1 MMKKIFAIL
10 LLFISLMVQAADKYI
25 ATAANGGS
33 NSNSGTS
40 ISPWLTLTY
49 ACAYTT
55 TSGDIIHVG
64 VGTFTETSRCVLS
77 VGVSIVGEGTSSV
90 IKSNY
95 VATSENDGAIYL
107 KSSSGVSTNGNQSI
121 SYIELNGNSLT
132 STRAI
137 AINFRNNVE
146 IHHCTIINFYASGV
160 YFYGSTSSY
169 PKVIST
175 YHSTGNSIHDCNITN
190 CCTMNVS
197 PNGLILCAAQQ
208 NMLIYNNI
216 LDQTARATDLNGEI
230 YNTIWLK
237 DTKIYNNIVYKNY
250 EPNEWNFFSEFML
263 NEGGLEIYNNIFN
276 GVATL
281 DIVDVRKGTSDF
293 GCKVHDNLFTAPK
306 QTATNAHGIQAIDF
320 EERGAIQDCYVYN
333 NHFKNINTGVQ
344 VDAYASTTDK
354 TYIGG
359 NIRMER
365 IYIYYNIFENVGNTT
380 NSYSSPIAI
389 KPEEP
394 EGSTTN
400 LIWDQIYIDNNTII
414 SGTTYKC
421 YVGVSCETG
430 GAMSNIFIRNNI
442 LVGAYLYPVYFS
454 YNLPGTDTSFSVLN
468 NLYYSNGTN
477 AIGYNGM
484 NIGDI
489 SGFTLSNPTPA
500 NPLFVSTTDF
510 HLQGTS
516 PAIGTG
522 IHITTPP
529 ITTDFEG
536 VPIGNPPDIG
546 AYEFISNHSPSIL
559 DQGFQLNENSPDGT
573 SVGTVIATDPDAG
586 QKLTY
591 SIIFGNSDG
600 TFAINDSTGELS
612 VSNSAALNAD
622 FEIVVKVKD
631 NGVGE
636 LSSQAII
643 AIEVIPTGIELTGN
657 TETIKVYPNPV
668 SDELII
674 EIEGN
679 KNNPSIEI
687 LNLIGQV
694 VFEGNLSEKTVVQ
707 TSKFSPGIYLMKIEN
722 CGSYEFKKIVKM

>member
-1 MMKKIFAIL
+1 MA
-10 LLFISLMVQAADKYI
+10 QAADKYI

-40 ISPWLTLTY
+40 GSPWLTLAY
-49 ACAYTT
+49 ACANTT

-107 KSSSGVSTNGNQSI
+107 KSSSGASTNGNQSI
-121 SYIELNGNSLT
+121 SYIELDGNSLT

-190 CCTMNVS
+190 CCTIDVS

-230 YNTIWLK
+230 FNSIWLK

-293 GCKVHDNLFTAPK
+293 GCKVHDNLFTAPT

-380 NSYSSPIAI
+380 NSYSSPIAL
-389 KPEEP
+389 KP

-454 YNLPGTDTSFSVLN
+454 YNLPGTETSFSVLN

-477 AIGYNGM
+477 AIGYNQI

-516 PAIGTG
+516 PAIGSG
-522 IHITTPP
+522 IHITTPS
-529 ITTDFEG
+529 ITTDYDS
-536 VPIGNPPDIG
+536 VLIGNPPDIG
-546 AYEFISNHSPSIL
+546 AYEFISNHPPSIQN
-559 DQGFQLNENSPDGT
+559 QGFKMNVNSPDGT
-573 SVGTVIATDPDAG
+573 SVGTVVATDPDAG
-586 QKLTY
+586 QTLTY
-591 SIIFGNSDG
+591 SIVSGNTNG
-600 TFAINDSTGELS
+600 AFAIDALTGVLS
-612 VSNSAALNAD
+612 VANGAALNVD
-622 FEIVVKVKD
+622 FLLVIRVQD

-636 LSSQAII
+636 LSSQAIL
-643 AIEVIPTGIELTGN
+643 AINIVFTGIELTGN
-657 TETIKVYPNPV
+657 KGEIKVYPNPV

-674 EIEGN
+674 EYKGN
-679 KNNPSIEI
+679 NDRIGFNI
-687 LNLIGQV
+687 LNSTGQI
-694 VFEGNLSEKTVVQ
+694 VFEGNLSEKTIVQ
-707 TSKFSPGIYLMKIEN
+707 TSNFSPGIYLMKIEN
-722 CGSYEFKKIVKM
+722 CGSFEFKKIIKV